1 MNIGLVDFDTSH
13 PQNWVPIIRDLGH
26 SVVGV
31 WDGGAVHP
39 PGYADQFA
47 AMHEIPHVF
56 EDLQEMAVRGVLLRR
71 GGLNFLTYSHTATD
85 VAQVVAA
92 QDVFGALRTL
102 LLAPMNHP

>member
-1 MNIGLVDFDTSH
+1 MKIGLVDLDTSH

-47 AMHEIPHVF
+47 ATHGIRHVF
-56 EDLQEMAVRGVLLRR
+56 EDLGAMVDAVDCAIIHSCDWDTHIAKAQPFVEAGKALLI
-71 GGLNFLTYSHTATD
+71 D
-85 VAQVVAA
+85 K
-92 QDVFGALRTL
+92 
-102 LLAPMNHP
+102 P